1 VCGLR
6 EESRLKFINATGTP
20 RGTLLEVGCSSLRLT
35 SRLRSYSFATAICMA
50 ATTMSWISRAPS
62 SCFHLGVVICSL
74 YAENGA
80 GLLSIGLSI
89 LSFDYFFLSPRFQF
103 SVEPSA
109 YPRLAAFIATAVCV
123 NLAIAAKQ
131 RAERA
136 RREALEDRKVA
147 RESLQIMEQRL
158 ARAAQIATLGE
169 VSASIAHEI
178 NQPLTAIIAN
188 AHMCSDSLATGPA
201 AAEDARSLVQDILD
215 CGYHATD
222 VVRRMRTLFKSGTLE
237 KTALDINEVVK
248 EVLGLIRSQ
257 AGKRRVSLEI
267 DLDTGLP
274 PILADRVQIQQ
285 VLMNLCING
294 LDAMDAVSDRRRTLA
309 LRTRCHDQ
317 GAIRVEVQDSG
328 VGLRESDRVFEAFF
342 TTKQNGMG
350 MGLPI
355 SRSIVELHNGSLWP
369 QSGDT
374 PGTTFCFTL
383 PVLDHCNQ
391 ESHHQDGRL
400 GQEWV
405 STTPALTIESAS

>member
-1 VCGLR
+1 MV
-6 EESRLKFINATGTP
+6 AT
-20 RGTLLEVGCSSLRLT
+20 
-35 SRLRSYSFATAICMA
+35 M
-50 ATTMSWISRAPS
+50 MSWISRAPS
-62 SCFHLGVVICSL
+62 SCFHLAIVICSL

-80 GLLSIGLSI
+80 GLLSIVLSI
-89 LSFDYFFLSPRFQF
+89 LSFDYFFLSPRLQL
-103 SVEPSA
+103 SVEPAA

-136 RREALEDRKVA
+136 RREAMEDRKVA
-147 RESLQIMEQRL
+147 RESLQKMEQRM

-201 AAEDARSLVQDILD
+201 AMEDARLLVQDILD

-222 VVRRMRTLFKSGTLE
+222 VVRRMRTLFKSGSLE
-237 KTALDINEVVK
+237 TAPLDINDVVK
-248 EVLGLIRSQ
+248 EVLSLIRSE
-257 AGKRRVSLEI
+257 AGKRRVNLEI
-267 DLDTGLP
+267 DLETGIP

-294 LDAMDAVSDRRRTLA
+294 LDAMESVADRRRTLSV
-309 LRTRCHDQ
+309 RTRCHDP

-328 VGLRESDRVFEAFF
+328 VGLREPDRVFEAFF

-355 SRSIVELHNGSLWP
+355 SRSIVELHNGHLWP
-369 QSGDT
+369 ENGDT

-383 PVLDHCNQ
+383 PVLNHCT
-391 ESHHQDGRL
+391 EELHHGRRL
-400 GQEWV
+400 RQEWI

>member
-1 VCGLR
+1 M
-6 EESRLKFINATGTP
+6 
-20 RGTLLEVGCSSLRLT
+20 RLT
-35 SRLRSYSFATAICMA
+35 SRLRSYSFASAICIV
-50 ATTMSWISRAPS
+50 ATMMSWISGAPS
-62 SCFHLGVVICSL
+62 SCFHLAIVLCSL

-103 SVEPSA
+103 SIQPSS

-123 NLAIAAKQ
+123 NLVIAAKQ
-131 RAERA
+131 RGDRA
-136 RREALEDRKVA
+136 RREAMEDRKVA
-147 RESLQIMEQRL
+147 RESLQKMEQRL
-158 ARAAQIATLGE
+158 ARASQIATLGE

-188 AHMCSDSLATGPA
+188 AHMCFDSVATGPA
-201 AAEDARSLVQDILD
+201 AMENARLLVQDILD

-237 KTALDINEVVK
+237 KAPLDINEVVK
-248 EVLGLIRSQ
+248 EVLSLIRSE
-257 AGKRRVSLEI
+257 AGKRRVDLEI
-267 DLDTGLP
+267 DLETGLP

-294 LDAMDAVSDRRRTLA
+294 LDAMDSVADRRRTLA
-309 LRTRCHDQ
+309 LRTRCHDL
-317 GAIRVEVQDSG
+317 GVIRVEVQDSG
-328 VGLRESDRVFEAFF
+328 VGLREPDRVFEAFF

-355 SRSIVELHNGSLWP
+355 SRSIVELHNGCLWP
-369 QSGDT
+369 QNGDT

-383 PVLDHCNQ
+383 PVLDHCTP
-391 ESHHQDGRL
+391 EPHHGNGRRL
-400 GQEWV
+400 QQEWA
-405 STTPALTIESAS
+405 STTPAFTVESAS

>member
-1 VCGLR
+1 M
-6 EESRLKFINATGTP
+6 RL
-20 RGTLLEVGCSSLRLT
+20 S
-35 SRLRSYSFATAICMA
+35 SRLRSYSFATAICTV
-50 ATTMSWISRAPS
+50 ATIMSWVSGAPS

-89 LSFDYFFLSPRFQF
+89 VCFDYFFLSPRFQF
-103 SVEPSA
+103 SVQPSS

-123 NLAIAAKQ
+123 NLVIAAKQ
-131 RAERA
+131 RGDRA
-136 RREALEDRKVA
+136 RREAMEDRKVA
-147 RESLQIMEQRL
+147 HESLKKLEQRL
-158 ARAAQIATLGE
+158 ARASQIATLGE

-188 AHMCSDSLATGPA
+188 AHMCFDSLATGPA
-201 AAEDARSLVQDILD
+201 AMEDARLLVKDILD

-237 KTALDINEVVK
+237 KAPLDINGVVK
-248 EVLGLIRSQ
+248 EVLSLIRSE
-257 AGKRRVSLEI
+257 AGKRRVILEI
-267 DLDTGLP
+267 DLETGLP

-294 LDAMDAVSDRRRTLA
+294 LDAMESISDRRRTLS
-309 LRTRCHDQ
+309 LRTRCHDR
-317 GAIRVEVQDSG
+317 GAIRVEVEDSG
-328 VGLRESDRVFEAFF
+328 AGLREPDRIFEAFF

-369 QSGDT
+369 RNGDT

-383 PVLDHCNQ
+383 PVLDHCSP
-391 ESHHQDGRL
+391 ELHHGNGRRL
-400 GQEWV
+400 QQGWV
-405 STTPALTIESAS
+405 SPTTAFPVESAS

>member
-1 VCGLR
+1 MV
-6 EESRLKFINATGTP
+6 ATM
-20 RGTLLEVGCSSLRLT
+20 L
-35 SRLRSYSFATAICMA
+35 
-50 ATTMSWISRAPS
+50 SWISRAPS
-62 SCFHLGVVICSL
+62 SCFHLAIVICSL

-131 RAERA
+131 RADRA
-136 RREALEDRKVA
+136 RREAMEDRKLA
-147 RESLQIMEQRL
+147 RESLQKMEQRL

-188 AHMCSDSLATGPA
+188 AHMCFDSLATGPA
-201 AAEDARSLVQDILD
+201 AIEDARLLVQDILD
-215 CGYHATD
+215 CGYHAND

-237 KTALDINEVVK
+237 KAPLDINDVVK
-248 EVLGLIRSQ
+248 EVLSLIRSE

-267 DLDTGLP
+267 DLETGLP

-294 LDAMDAVSDRRRTLA
+294 LDAMGSVADRRRTLS
-309 LRTRCHDQ
+309 LRTRCHDP

-328 VGLRESDRVFEAFF
+328 VGLREPDRVFEPFF

-355 SRSIVELHNGSLWP
+355 SRSIVELHNGQLWP
-369 QSGDT
+369 QNGDT

-383 PVLDHCNQ
+383 PVLDDCT
-391 ESHHQDGRL
+391 EDVHHGNERRL
-400 GQEWV
+400 RQEWI

>member
-1 VCGLR
+1 MRV
-6 EESRLKFINATGTP
+6 
-20 RGTLLEVGCSSLRLT
+20 T
-35 SRLRSYSFATAICMA
+35 SRLRSYSFAVALCIV
-50 ATTMSWISRAPS
+50 ATMMSWISHAPS
-62 SCFHLGVVICSL
+62 SCFHLAIVICSL

-80 GLLSIGLSI
+80 GVLLIGLSI
-89 LSFDYFFLSPRFQF
+89 LSFDYFFLAPRFQF

-123 NLAIAAKQ
+123 KLAIAAKQ
-131 RAERA
+131 RADRA
-136 RREALEDRKVA
+136 RREAMEDRKVA
-147 RESLQIMEQRL
+147 HEALQKMEQRL

-188 AHMCSDSLATGPA
+188 AHMCFDSLATGPA
-201 AAEDARSLVQDILD
+201 AMEDARLLVQDILD

-237 KTALDINEVVK
+237 KAPLDINDVVK
-248 EVLGLIRSQ
+248 EVLSLIRSE
-257 AGKRRVSLEI
+257 AGKRWVNLEI
-267 DLDTGLP
+267 DLETGLP

-285 VLMNLCING
+285 VLMNLCVNG
-294 LDAMDAVSDRRRTLA
+294 LDAMDSVSDRRRTLS
-309 LRTRCHDQ
+309 LRTRCHDSA
-317 GAIRVEVQDSG
+317 AIRVEVQDSG
-328 VGLRESDRVFEAFF
+328 LGLREPDRVFEVFF

-355 SRSIVELHNGSLWP
+355 SRSIVELHNGCLWP

-383 PVLDHCNQ
+383 PVLHHCTPQ
-391 ESHHQDGRL
+391 PHHGSGRRL
-400 GQEWV
+400 QQEWA
-405 STTPALTIESAS
+405 STTPTLTVESTS